1 MPSKTP
7 SKNHG
12 KINHDHVK
20 TSFLDLVICT
30 IPLLLPNPHFL
41 VGKKKRFLAAR
52 ILPTSSHNA
61 SFLQAFF

>member
-7 SKNHG
+7 SKKHG

-41 VGKKKRFLAAR
+41 VGKKT
-52 ILPTSSHNA
+52 LPSGKDTSHNA